1 MPRQKNNSTRREAY
15 DQKTYGDNFE
25 RIFGSEKERKERKE
39 RADMVNIENHKHQ
52 AARSKSA
59 YIMKPIEAFKSNI
72 DGSII
77 SDRKQLADHNKRN
90 GVTNS
95 ADYSE
100 SYMNNRRA
108 SLANAQERVD
118 KTRRIEAL
126 KETMRTINYEH

>member
-1 MPRQKNNSTRREAY
+1 LPRQKNNSTRREAY
-15 DQKTYGDNFE
+15 DQKNYGDNFE
-25 RIFGSEKERKERKE
+25 RIFGSEKERKER
-39 RADMVNIENHKHQ
+39 ADMVNIEKHKHQ

-59 YIMKPIEAFKSNI
+59 YIMKPIEEFKSNV

-108 SLANAQERVD
+108 SIANAQERVD

-126 KETMRTINYEH
+126 KETMRTRNYEHR